1 MSPAVR
7 TQGGRSSARE
17 SNLTNPELKG
27 LDSALGG
34 ALGAVLLTLAD
45 SELIIGH
52 RHSEWTGFAP
62 SAEEDVAFSSIAQDE
77 MGHAHLYYALIAGA
91 EEESVDRLALNRA
104 PGSFRHLPICH
115 AGNGDWFFSIARHF
129 YWEIFEQV
137 VLRALRNSSLP
148 LLPNAAQR
156 LLNEESYHRDHAEE
170 WITLLASSKTT
181 RTKLST
187 GLERVISL
195 SGNPVDALSGWPA
208 LATAGATASVADL
221 RSEFVIRYR
230 SGLVRAG
237 VDDGTIDRV
246 RLALGAGPATKP
258 RGIPGW
264 SAVHRDLTA
273 LRRAHPGASW

>member
-91 EEESVDRLALNRA
+91 EEESVDRLALNPA
-104 PGSFRHLPICH
+104 PRSFRHLPIWH
-115 AGNGDWFFSIARHF
+115 AGA
-129 YWEIFEQV
+129 
-137 VLRALRNSSLP
+137 P
-148 LLPNAAQR
+148 
-156 LLNEESYHRDHAEE
+156 
-170 WITLLASSKTT
+170 
-181 RTKLST
+181 
-187 GLERVISL
+187 
-195 SGNPVDALSGWPA
+195 
-208 LATAGATASVADL
+208 AGATASVADL